1 MEGLPALEDFED
13 GGVEVVRFEGE
24 LDLDTAPSLCVRLA
38 AARAKAAARAVV
50 LDLSGMTFCDSQG
63 LRALI
68 GEQREMRIAGKR
80 FGIIE
85 PEEEDVQRIFDLAG
99 VREMLQ
105 FHPGRAE
112 ALAVLRDA

>member
-1 MEGLPALEDFED
+1 MESSTALEEFED
-13 GGVEVVRFEGE
+13 GDVEVVRFEGE
-24 LDLDTAPSLCVRLA
+24 LDLDTAPALCVRLA
-38 AARAKAAARAVV
+38 AARARRSRAVV
-50 LDLSGMTFCDSQG
+50 LDLSRMTFCDSQG

-85 PEEEDVQRIFDLAG
+85 PEDEDVQRIFDLAG

-105 FHPGRAE
+105 FHAGRAE